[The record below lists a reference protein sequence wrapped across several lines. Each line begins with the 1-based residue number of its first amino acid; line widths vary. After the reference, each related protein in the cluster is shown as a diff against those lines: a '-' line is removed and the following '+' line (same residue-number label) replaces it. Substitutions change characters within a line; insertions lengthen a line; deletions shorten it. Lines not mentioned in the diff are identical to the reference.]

1 MKLAV
6 RFAMRPF
13 ADIAFACCALCLGIL
28 GFSAKS
34 QAQSLELVQSVPQNT
49 TLRAPHTSVAA
60 DAWLKLV
67 QSATRTIE
75 LQGFY
80 VTDEAGTV
88 SEPIFKALADA
99 AQTRGVAVK
108 LLLDSKFFKNSAD
121 TVAKLRTVPGIEIR
135 TITFQGVMHAK
146 FFIVDG
152 ERAFLGSQNFDWRAL
167 TENHELGVILDA
179 PLSARLA
186 QVFASDWRS
195 GVPLA
200 PNGEVAPSLIVA
212 DAPAGDVPAFNLA
225 RDLAPDIQRDLK
237 LGGILAVSPPMAGF
251 PREIDVLRALVGSA
265 RKRID
270 IQVMNYSAT
279 SPKAWGEIKD
289 ALTAAAQRGIPIRMT
304 VANWQFT
311 AKGGLRDMQAISRL
325 PKAKVRYSVI
335 PQLPSGC
342 IPYSR
347 VNHAKF
353 MVVDDDLT
361 WIGTGNWT
369 RDYFYSTRNV
379 TLIKR
384 NAELAANTR
393 GVFEQTWNSSY
404 MKPVTASSPQPVAPD
419 VACSGS
425 NKPAANR

>member
-1 MKLAV
+1 M
-6 RFAMRPF
+6 
-13 ADIAFACCALCLGIL
+13 
-28 GFSAKS
+28 
-34 QAQSLELVQSVPQNT
+34 
-49 TLRAPHTSVAA
+49 
-60 DAWLKLV
+60 
-67 QSATRTIE
+67 
-75 LQGFY
+75 
-80 VTDEAGTV
+80 TDEVGTV

-121 TVAKLRTVPGIEIR
+121 TVAKLRAVPGIEIR

-167 TENHELGVILDA
+167 AENHELGVILDA
-179 PLSARLA
+179 PLSARLT
-186 QVFASDWRS
+186 QVFAADWRS
-195 GVPLA
+195 GASLA
-200 PNGEVAPSLIVA
+200 PNGETAPSLIVA
-212 DAPAGDVPAFNLA
+212 DAPAGDVPAFDLT
-225 RDLAPDIQRDLK
+225 RDLAQT
-237 LGGILAVSPPMAGF
+237 GILAVSPPMAGF

-279 SPKAWGEIKD
+279 SPKAWREIQD
-289 ALTAAAQRGIPIRMT
+289 VLTAAAKRGVPIRMT

-311 AKGGLRDMQAISRL
+311 AKGGLRDMQAIAQL
-325 PKAKVRYSVI
+325 PNAKVRYSVI
-335 PQLPSGC
+335 PQLPTGC

-353 MVVDDDLT
+353 MVVDDALT

-384 NAELAANTR
+384 DAELATNTR
-393 GVFEQTWNSSY
+393 GVFEQAWNSSY
-404 MKPVTASSPQPVAPD
+404 MLPITARSPQPVAPD
-419 VACSGS
+419 VACSG
-425 NKPAANR
+425 R